1 MRSLLRS
8 RLGANAPVHDRGK
21 VLVQSMLMLAGGGE
35 SCADIEHLRAQGDLF
50 GSAPSDSTVFRTF
63 HEITPEVR
71 HAVAEAFAEV
81 RAEVW
86 QRSSATNG
94 TAPVILD
101 IDASLVEI
109 HTETK
114 EGTGPHY
121 KGGWGFHPMF
131 CFADATGE
139 ALSGILRPGNAGAN
153 TVADHVRVL
162 DDAISQLP
170 DRVAAGH
177 HVGDDAALVTRSLV
191 VRTDSAGCSHGF
203 VWAARGRN
211 IGFFVVARS
220 NTQIH
225 SAIFDTVGLEEFW
238 EPALHQD
245 GSPREGAAV
254 AELTEL
260 VDLSEWPEG
269 TRLIVRREPLH
280 PGAQHSLFPSLEYRY
295 WGHYTDQDGEPV
307 ELDQSMRAHA
317 HVELHIAR
325 LKDSGL
331 LAFPFSDLE
340 ANRTWM
346 AAVMM
351 AADLVRWFQLLCL
364 HGSWAR
370 PDRRLCDGAS
380 STPRGASSV
389 PDGVTSSAS
398 WPAGPVP
405 TRYSAHI
412 KSSTPFTEP
421 SQSRSV
427 VTPSGPPRPE
437 ATSEPKMTT
446 ETDHNGATTASPNS
460 QIASMASR
468 ALPSMASRRSQDFS

>member
-1 MRSLLRS
+1 MHGNSTRRLVVASGGDQVIGLVGLHA
-8 RLGANAPVHDRGK
+8 LGAFADRLDLGNALSSRIPARGERMPLHDRGK

-50 GSAPSDSTVFRTF
+50 GAAPSDSTVFRTF

-71 HAVAEAFAEV
+71 GAVAEAFAEV
-81 RAEVW
+81 RTEVW
-86 QRSSATNG
+86 RRSSATNG
-94 TAPVILD
+94 AAPVILD

-139 ALSGILRPGNAGAN
+139 ALSGVLRPGNAGAN

-162 DDAISQLP
+162 DDAVAQLP
-170 DRVAAGH
+170 PLIARGH
-177 HVGDDAALVTRSLV
+177 HAGDDGSLVARELV
-191 VRTDSAGCSHGF
+191 VRADSAGCTQGF
-203 VWAARGRN
+203 VSACRARN

-225 SAIFDTVGLEEFW
+225 SAIFDTVGLDEFW

-245 GSPREGAAV
+245 GSLRQGAAV

-260 VDLSEWPEG
+260 VDLSEWPVG

-295 WGHYTDQDGEPV
+295 WGHYSDQDGEPV
-307 ELDQSMRAHA
+307 QLDQTMRAHA

-331 LAFPFSDLE
+331 LTFPFSDLE

-346 AAVMM
+346 ATVMM

-364 HGSWAR
+364 HGSWAKAR
-370 PDRRLCDGAS
+370 PKALRWGLFHAPGRLVRSGRRHIVRILAGWPSADALLGAYQRLD
-380 STPRGASSV
+380 TI
-389 PDGVTSSAS
+389 
-398 WPAGPVP
+398 
-405 TRYSAHI
+405 H
-412 KSSTPFTEP
+412 
-421 SQSRSV
+421 
-427 VTPSGPPRPE
+427 
-437 ATSEPKMTT
+437 
-446 ETDHNGATTASPNS
+446 
-460 QIASMASR
+460 
-468 ALPSMASRRSQDFS
+468 

>member
-1 MRSLLRS
+1 MHGNSTRRLVVASGGDQVVGHVGLHALGSFADRLDLGNALSS
-8 RLGANAPVHDRGK
+8 RIPPRGERRPLHDRGK

-35 SCADIEHLRAQGDLF
+35 SCADIEHLRAQEDLF
-50 GSAPSDSTVFRTF
+50 GSAPSDSTLFRAF
-63 HEITPEVR
+63 HEVTPEVR
-71 HAVAEAFAEV
+71 GALARVFAQV

-86 QRSSATNG
+86 RRSAATKG
-94 TAPVILD
+94 EGPVMLD

-139 ALSGILRPGNAGAN
+139 ALSGLLRPGNAGAN

-170 DRVAAGH
+170 AQIALGH
-177 HVGDDAALVTRSLV
+177 QVGDEGSLVARPLV
-191 VRTDSAGCSHGF
+191 VRTDSAGCTQGF
-203 VWAARGRN
+203 VWAARARN
-211 IGFFVVARS
+211 VGFFVVARS
-220 NTQIH
+220 NAQVH
-225 SAIFDTVGLEEFW
+225 AAIFDTVGLDEIW
-238 EPALHQD
+238 QPARHQD
-245 GSPREGAAV
+245 GSPRQGAAV
-254 AELTEL
+254 ADLSPL

-295 WGHYTDQDGEPV
+295 WGHYTDQDGDPV
-307 ELDQSMRAHA
+307 HLDVTMRAHA

-325 LKDSGL
+325 LKESGL

-346 AAVMM
+346 ASVMM

-364 HGSWAR
+364 DGSWAR
-370 PDRRLCDGAS
+370 AQPKALRWGLFHAPGRLVRSGRRHVVRILSGWPSADALLGAYRRLE
-380 STPRGASSV
+380 V
-389 PDGVTSSAS
+389 I
-398 WPAGPVP
+398 
-405 TRYSAHI
+405 H
-412 KSSTPFTEP
+412 
-421 SQSRSV
+421 
-427 VTPSGPPRPE
+427 
-437 ATSEPKMTT
+437 
-446 ETDHNGATTASPNS
+446 
-460 QIASMASR
+460 
-468 ALPSMASRRSQDFS
+468 

>member
-1 MRSLLRS
+1 
-8 RLGANAPVHDRGK
+8 
-21 VLVQSMLMLAGGGE
+21 MLMLAGGGE
-35 SCADIEHLRAQGDLF
+35 SCADIEHLRAQADLF

-63 HEITPEVR
+63 HEITAEVR
-71 HAVAEAFAEV
+71 DAVAEAFANV

-86 QRSSATNG
+86 RRSSATNAS
-94 TAPVILD
+94 TPVILD

-139 ALSGILRPGNAGAN
+139 ALSGILRPGNAGSN

-162 DDAISQLP
+162 DDAVAQLP
-170 DRVAAGH
+170 AQVARGH
-177 HVGDDAALVTRSLV
+177 HAGDDGSLVARGLV
-191 VRTDSAGCSHGF
+191 VRADSAGCTHGF
-203 VWAARGRN
+203 VWACRARN

-220 NTQIH
+220 NAQVH
-225 SAIFDTVGLEEFW
+225 SAIFDTVGLEEVW
-238 EPALHQD
+238 TPALHQD

-254 AELTEL
+254 ADLSEL

-295 WGHYTDQDGEPV
+295 WGHYSDQDGDPV
-307 ELDQSMRAHA
+307 FLDQTMRAHA
-317 HVELHIAR
+317 HVELHIQR

-346 AAVMM
+346 ATVIM

-364 HGSWAR
+364 DGSWAKAQPKALR
-370 PDRRLCDGAS
+370 WGLFHAPGRLVRTGRRQVVRILSGWPSAGALLGAYRRLGLI
-380 STPRGASSV
+380 V
-389 PDGVTSSAS
+389 
-398 WPAGPVP
+398 
-405 TRYSAHI
+405 
-412 KSSTPFTEP
+412 
-421 SQSRSV
+421 
-427 VTPSGPPRPE
+427 
-437 ATSEPKMTT
+437 
-446 ETDHNGATTASPNS
+446 
-460 QIASMASR
+460 
-468 ALPSMASRRSQDFS
+468 